1 MIDVIIA
8 DDHPIVLAGLT
19 QLFRQEGGMRVV
31 ATCVNGL
38 EALDAVRTHRPDV
51 LLLDL
56 NMPKLDGLRVLRALA
71 SERIVVN
78 TIVLTAEADAARVS
92 AARAAGARG
101 IVLKDLSPHHVIDG
115 VRRVYAGSEWVEFL
129 GRPRDAAPE
138 QSEPRDEPESL
149 GLTPRE
155 LELATLVVSGL
166 RNRDVAT
173 RLGISEG
180 TAKLHLYNV
189 YKKLGVA
196 NRVEL
201 VLRMRNAGLMEG

>member
-19 QLFRQEGGMRVV
+19 QLIRQEAGMRVV

-38 EALDAVRTHRPDV
+38 EALEATRAQRPHI

-56 NMPKLDGLRVLRALA
+56 KMPKLDGLRVLRALA
-71 SERIVVN
+71 AERIVVG
-78 TIVLTAEADAARVS
+78 TIILTAEADETEVS
-92 AARAAGARG
+92 AVRAAGARG
-101 IVLKDLSPHHVIDG
+101 IVLKELSPHHVTDSI
-115 VRRVYAGSEWVEFL
+115 RRAHSGAEWVEFL
-129 GRPRDAAPE
+129 GRSGKNTAVR
-138 QSEPRDEPESL
+138 SDEDESL

-155 LELATLVVSGL
+155 LELATLVTSGL
-166 RNRDVAT
+166 RNRDVAI

-189 YKKLGVA
+189 YKKLDVA

-201 VLRMRNAGLMEG
+201 VLRMRRAGLLGG

>member
-1 MIDVIIA
+1 MIYLIVA

-19 QLFRQEGGMRVV
+19 QLFRQEAGMRVV
-31 ATCVNGL
+31 AGCVDGRETL
-38 EALDAVRTHRPDV
+38 EAVRLHRPDI

-56 NMPKLDGLRVLRALA
+56 NMPKLDGLGVLRAIA
-71 SERIVVN
+71 SERISVSTV
-78 TIVLTAEADAARVS
+78 VLTADADPADVS

-101 IVLKDLSPHHVIDG
+101 IVLKEFSPRNVVDC
-115 VRRVYAGSEWVEFL
+115 VRRVHSGSEWVEFL
-129 GRPRDAAPE
+129 GRSTSAVANEPDQPDA
-138 QSEPRDEPESL
+138 L

-155 LELATLVVSGL
+155 LELTALVVSGL
-166 RNRDVAT
+166 RNRDVAA

-189 YKKLGVA
+189 YKKIGVA

-201 VLRMRNAGLMEG
+201 VLRMRSAGLTQ

>member
-1 MIDVIIA
+1 MIDLIVA

-19 QLFRQEGGMRVV
+19 QLFRQEAGMRVV
-31 ATCVNGL
+31 ASCVDGREAL
-38 EALDAVRTHRPDV
+38 EAVRLHRPHI

-56 NMPKLDGLRVLRALA
+56 NMPKLDGLGVLRAIA
-71 SERIVVN
+71 AERIGVSTV
-78 TIVLTAEADAARVS
+78 VLTADADPADVS

-101 IVLKDLSPHHVIDG
+101 IVLKEFSPRNVVDC
-115 VRRVYAGSEWVEFL
+115 VRRVHSGSEWVEFL
-129 GRPRDAAPE
+129 GRARDVVTK
-138 QSEPRDEPESL
+138 QDDEPDAL

-155 LELATLVVSGL
+155 VELAALVVSGL

-201 VLRMRNAGLMEG
+201 VLRLRSAGLTQ

>member
-19 QLFRQEGGMRVV
+19 QLIRQEAGMRVV

-38 EALDAVRTHRPDV
+38 EALEAARAQRPHI

-56 NMPKLDGLRVLRALA
+56 KMPTLDGLRVLRALA
-71 SERIVVN
+71 AERIVVG
-78 TIVLTAEADAARVS
+78 TIILTAEADETEVS
-92 AARAAGARG
+92 AVRAAGARG
-101 IVLKDLSPHHVIDG
+101 IVLKELSPHHVTDSI
-115 VRRVYAGSEWVEFL
+115 RRVHSGAEWVEFL
-129 GRPRDAAPE
+129 GRSGKNTAV
-138 QSEPRDEPESL
+138 QSDEDESL

-155 LELATLVVSGL
+155 LELATLVTSGL
-166 RNRDVAT
+166 RNRDVAI

-189 YKKLGVA
+189 YKKLDVA

-201 VLRMRNAGLMEG
+201 VLRMRRAGLLGG

>member
-1 MIDVIIA
+1 MIDVVIA

-19 QLFRQEGGMRVV
+19 QLFRQEAGMRVV

-38 EALDAVRTHRPDV
+38 ETLDAVRVQRPDI

-71 SERIVVN
+71 SERIVVH
-78 TIVLTAEADAARVS
+78 TIVLTAEVDAADVS
-92 AARAAGARG
+92 AVRAAGARG
-101 IVLKDLSPHHVIDG
+101 IVLKDLSPHHVIDC
-115 VRRVYAGSEWVEFL
+115 VRRAYAGSEWIEFL
-129 GRPRDAAPE
+129 GRSREAAPE
-138 QSEPRDEPESL
+138 TSDPEEPL

-155 LELATLVVSGL
+155 LELATLVSGGL

-201 VLRMRNAGLMEG
+201 VLRMRRAGLLDG

>member
-1 MIDVIIA
+1 MIDLVVA

-19 QLFRQEGGMRVV
+19 QLFRQEAGMRVV
-31 ATCVNGL
+31 AGCVDGREAL
-38 EALDAVRTHRPDV
+38 EAVRLHRPDI

-56 NMPKLDGLRVLRALA
+56 NMPKLDGLGVLRAIA
-71 SERIVVN
+71 AERLVVS
-78 TIVLTAEADAARVS
+78 TVVLTADADPADVS

-101 IVLKDLSPHHVIDG
+101 IVLKEFSPRNVVDC
-115 VRRVYAGSEWVEFL
+115 VRRVHSGSEWVEFL
-129 GRPRDAAPE
+129 GRSTRPVAKHPDQP
-138 QSEPRDEPESL
+138 DGL

-155 LELATLVVSGL
+155 LELAALVVSGL
-166 RNRDVAT
+166 RNRDVAA

-189 YKKLGVA
+189 YKKIGVA

-201 VLRMRNAGLMEG
+201 VLRMRSAGLTQ

>member
-19 QLFRQEGGMRVV
+19 QLFRQEAGMRVV
-31 ATCVNGL
+31 ASCVDGREAL
-38 EALDAVRTHRPDV
+38 EAVRLHSPDV

-56 NMPKLDGLRVLRALA
+56 NMPKLDGLSVLRAIA
-71 SERIVVN
+71 AERLGVN
-78 TIVLTAEADAARVS
+78 TVVLTADADPADVS

-101 IVLKDLSPHHVIDG
+101 IVLKEFSPRNVVDC
-115 VRRVYAGSEWVEFL
+115 VRRVYSGSEWVEFL
-129 GRPRDAAPE
+129 GRQRDTIAKQDDQPDA
-138 QSEPRDEPESL
+138 L

-155 LELATLVVSGL
+155 LELAGLVVSGL
-166 RNRDVAT
+166 RNRDAAA

-201 VLRMRNAGLMEG
+201 VLRLRSAGVTQ

>member
-1 MIDVIIA
+1 MIDVVIA

-19 QLFRQEGGMRVV
+19 QLFRQEAGMRVV

-38 EALDAVRTHRPDV
+38 ETLDAVRLHRPDI

-71 SERIVVN
+71 SERVIVH
-78 TIVLTAEADAARVS
+78 TIVLTAEVDASDVS
-92 AARAAGARG
+92 AVRAAGARG
-101 IVLKDLSPHHVIDG
+101 IVLKELSPHHVIDCA
-115 VRRVYAGSEWVEFL
+115 RRAYAGSEWVEFL
-129 GRPRDAAPE
+129 GRPGVAAPE
-138 QSEPRDEPESL
+138 TSDLEEPLS
-149 GLTPRE
+149 LTPRE
-155 LELATLVVSGL
+155 LELATLVAGGL

-201 VLRMRNAGLMEG
+201 VLRMRNAGRLD

>member
-1 MIDVIIA
+1 MISLIIA

-19 QLFRQEGGMRVV
+19 QLFRQEAGMRVIS
-31 ATCVNGL
+31 TCVNGL
-38 EALDAVRTHRPDV
+38 EALDAVRAQRPDV

-56 NMPKLDGLRVLRALA
+56 NMPKLDGLNVLNRLA
-71 SERIVVN
+71 AERSTVSAV
-78 TIVLTAEADAARVS
+78 VLTAGVEASDVERARL
-92 AARAAGARG
+92 AGARG
-101 IVLKDLSPHHVIDG
+101 IVLKESPPRHVIDC
-115 VRRVYAGSEWVEFL
+115 VRRVHGGERWVEFL
-129 GRPRDAAPE
+129 GPRVQPAKAEPSAAP
-138 QSEPRDEPESL
+138 SVPTL

-155 LELATLVVSGL
+155 VELTELVASGL
-166 RNRDVAT
+166 RNREIAE

-201 VLRMRNAGLMEG
+201 VLRLRGQSPS

>member
-1 MIDVIIA
+1 MIDLIIA

-19 QLFRQEGGMRVV
+19 QLFRQEAGMRVV
-31 ATCVNGL
+31 ASCVNGL
-38 EALDAVRTHRPDV
+38 EALDGVRQHRPDI

-56 NMPKLDGLRVLRALA
+56 NMPKLDGLHVLRALA
-71 SERIVVN
+71 AERIIVSTV
-78 TIVLTAEADAARVS
+78 VLTADANPADVS
-92 AARAAGARG
+92 AVRAAGARG
-101 IVLKDLSPHHVIDG
+101 IVLKEFSPRNVVDC
-115 VRRVYAGSEWVEFL
+115 VRRVYAGTEWVEFL
-129 GRPRDAAPE
+129 GGPRAAAPTE
-138 QSEPRDEPESL
+138 DKQPESL

-155 LELATLVVSGL
+155 LELTSLVISGL
-166 RNRDVAT
+166 RNRDVAV

-201 VLRMRNAGLMEG
+201 VLRMRSVGLAH

>member
-1 MIDVIIA
+1 MIDVVIA

-19 QLFRQEGGMRVV
+19 QLFRQEAGMRVV

-38 EALDAVRTHRPDV
+38 ETLDAVRLHRPDI

-56 NMPKLDGLRVLRALA
+56 NMPKLDGLGVLRALA
-71 SERIVVN
+71 SERVIVH
-78 TIVLTAEADAARVS
+78 TIVLTAEVNASDVS
-92 AARAAGARG
+92 AVRAAGARG
-101 IVLKDLSPHHVIDG
+101 IVLKELSPHHVIDCA
-115 VRRVYAGSEWVEFL
+115 RRAYAGSEWVEFL
-129 GRPRDAAPE
+129 GRRSVAAPE
-138 QSEPRDEPESL
+138 IRDPEAPLS
-149 GLTPRE
+149 LTPRE
-155 LELATLVVSGL
+155 MELATLVASGL

-180 TAKLHLYNV
+180 TAKLHLYNA

-201 VLRMRNAGLMEG
+201 VLRMRNAGLLD

>member
-1 MIDVIIA
+1 MIDLIVA

-19 QLFRQEGGMRVV
+19 QLFRQEAGMRVV
-31 ATCVNGL
+31 ASCVDGREAL
-38 EALDAVRTHRPDV
+38 EAVRLHRPHI

-56 NMPKLDGLRVLRALA
+56 NMPKLDGLGVLRAIA
-71 SERIVVN
+71 AERIGVSTV
-78 TIVLTAEADAARVS
+78 VLTADAEPADVS

-101 IVLKDLSPHHVIDG
+101 IVLKEFSPRNVVDC
-115 VRRVYAGSEWVEFL
+115 VRRVHSGSEWVEFL
-129 GRPRDAAPE
+129 GRSRDVVTK
-138 QSEPRDEPESL
+138 QDDEPDAL

-155 LELATLVVSGL
+155 VELAALVVSGL

-201 VLRMRNAGLMEG
+201 VLRLRSAGLTQ

>member
-1 MIDVIIA
+1 MIDLIVA

-19 QLFRQEGGMRVV
+19 QLFRQEAGMRVV
-31 ATCVNGL
+31 AGCVDGREAL
-38 EALDAVRTHRPDV
+38 EAVRLHHPDI

-56 NMPKLDGLRVLRALA
+56 NMPKLDGLGVLRAIA
-71 SERIVVN
+71 AERIRVSTV
-78 TIVLTAEADAARVS
+78 VLTADADPADVS

-101 IVLKDLSPHHVIDG
+101 IVLKEFSPRNVVDC
-115 VRRVYAGSEWVEFL
+115 VRRVHSGSEWVEFL
-129 GRPRDAAPE
+129 GRSTSPAAKQPDQPDA
-138 QSEPRDEPESL
+138 L

-155 LELATLVVSGL
+155 LELAALVVSGL
-166 RNRDVAT
+166 RNRDVAA

-189 YKKLGVA
+189 YKKIGVA

-201 VLRMRNAGLMEG
+201 VLRMRSAGLTQ

>member
-19 QLFRQEGGMRVV
+19 QLIRQEAGMRVV

-38 EALDAVRTHRPDV
+38 EALEATRAQRPHI

-56 NMPKLDGLRVLRALA
+56 KMPALDGLRVLRALA
-71 SERIVVN
+71 AERIVVG
-78 TIVLTAEADAARVS
+78 TIILTAEADESEVS
-92 AARAAGARG
+92 AVRTAGASG
-101 IVLKDLSPHHVIDG
+101 IVLKELSPHHVTDSI
-115 VRRVYAGSEWVEFL
+115 RRVHSGAAWVEFL
-129 GRPRDAAPE
+129 GRSGKNTAVQPD
-138 QSEPRDEPESL
+138 DDESL

-155 LELATLVVSGL
+155 LELATLVTSGL
-166 RNRDVAT
+166 RNRDVAI

-189 YKKLGVA
+189 YKKLDVA

-201 VLRMRNAGLMEG
+201 VLRMRRAGLLGG

>member
-1 MIDVIIA
+1 MIDLIVA

-19 QLFRQEGGMRVV
+19 QLFRQEAGMRVV
-31 ATCVNGL
+31 AGCVDGREAL
-38 EALDAVRTHRPDV
+38 EAVRLHQPDI

-56 NMPKLDGLRVLRALA
+56 NMPKLDGLGVLRAIA
-71 SERIVVN
+71 AERLGVRTV
-78 TIVLTAEADAARVS
+78 VLTADADPADVS

-101 IVLKDLSPHHVIDG
+101 IVLKEFSPRNVVDC
-115 VRRVYAGSEWVEFL
+115 VRRVHSGSEWVEFL
-129 GRPRDAAPE
+129 GRSTSPVAKQPDQPDA
-138 QSEPRDEPESL
+138 L

-155 LELATLVVSGL
+155 LELAALVVSGL
-166 RNRDVAT
+166 RNRDVAA

-189 YKKLGVA
+189 YKKIGVA

-201 VLRMRNAGLMEG
+201 VLRMRSAGLTQ

>member
-1 MIDVIIA
+1 MIDLIVA

-19 QLFRQEGGMRVV
+19 QLFRQEAGMRVV
-31 ATCVNGL
+31 AGCVDGREAL
-38 EALDAVRTHRPDV
+38 EAVRLHRPDI

-56 NMPKLDGLRVLRALA
+56 NMPKLDGLGVLRAIA
-71 SERIVVN
+71 AERIGVSTV
-78 TIVLTAEADAARVS
+78 VLTADADPADVS

-101 IVLKDLSPHHVIDG
+101 IVLKEFSPRNVVDC
-115 VRRVYAGSEWVEFL
+115 VRRVHGGSEWVEFL
-129 GRPRDAAPE
+129 GRSTSPVAKQPDQPDA
-138 QSEPRDEPESL
+138 L

-155 LELATLVVSGL
+155 LELAALVVSGL
-166 RNRDVAT
+166 RNRDVAA

-189 YKKLGVA
+189 YKKIGVA

-201 VLRMRNAGLMEG
+201 VLRMRSAGLTQ

>member
-1 MIDVIIA
+1 MIDLIVA

-19 QLFRQEGGMRVV
+19 QLFRQEAGMRVV
-31 ATCVNGL
+31 ASCVNGL
-38 EALDAVRTHRPDV
+38 EALDAVRLHRPHI

-56 NMPKLDGLRVLRALA
+56 NMPKLDGLRVLRTLA
-71 SERIVVN
+71 AERIAVN
-78 TIVLTAEADAARVS
+78 TVVLTADADPSDVS

-101 IVLKDLSPHHVIDG
+101 IVLKEFSPRHVVDC
-115 VRRVYAGSEWVEFL
+115 VRRVHGGSEWVEFL
-129 GRPRDAAPE
+129 GRPREAAHQADKP
-138 QSEPRDEPESL
+138 DSL

-155 LELATLVVSGL
+155 TELVSLVVSGL
-166 RNRDVAT
+166 RNRDIAT

-201 VLRMRNAGLMEG
+201 VLRMRSGGLLD

>member
-8 DDHPIVLAGLT
+8 DDHPIVLAGVT
-19 QLFRQEGGMRVV
+19 QLIRQEASMRVV

-38 EALDAVRTHRPDV
+38 EALEAVRVQRPHI

-56 NMPKLDGLRVLRALA
+56 KMPKLDGLRVVRALA
-71 SERIVVN
+71 ADRIVVG
-78 TIVLTAEADAARVS
+78 TIILTAEADEAEVS
-92 AARAAGARG
+92 AIRSAGARG
-101 IVLKDLSPHHVIDG
+101 IILKELSPHHVTDSI
-115 VRRVYAGSEWVEFL
+115 RRVHSGAEWVEFL
-129 GRPRDAAPE
+129 GRSAKDTAVR
-138 QSEPRDEPESL
+138 SDEDESL

-155 LELATLVVSGL
+155 LELAMLVASGL
-166 RNRDVAT
+166 RNRDVAV

-189 YKKLGVA
+189 YKKLDVA

-201 VLRMRNAGLMEG
+201 VLRMRRAGVPGT